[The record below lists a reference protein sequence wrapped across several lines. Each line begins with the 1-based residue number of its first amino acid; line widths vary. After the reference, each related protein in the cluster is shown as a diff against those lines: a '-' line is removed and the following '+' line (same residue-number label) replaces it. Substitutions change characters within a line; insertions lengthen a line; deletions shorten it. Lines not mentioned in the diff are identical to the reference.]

1 MGILYKIALDQ
12 RKEIHKK
19 EKEWAKIMKENA
31 TPDGKMNLAG
41 KLAEMQLMRSL
52 ENNGLFDRAVKSSS
66 LLSAIPD
73 KTTAKNYAMSNAK
86 TLLINNYD
94 PTKANNV
101 RTYLDSSL
109 PLQLKTEKYKNKA
122 GAVYMGTAH
131 EKHMEVIANVQNHLQ
146 LTTGKE
152 PTAEDIYNAI
162 QSGVTTAGKG
172 ITLPEIKKALKLTR
186 KQLSGNV
193 LIGSDAAGSAESI
206 SLEDV
211 TNVNSK
217 TPQQIREEKRFM
229 QDVENEIGMIQSKEE
244 RTFLRAYYGIGQ
256 FKYAPSKTLNAAAL
270 QGGLTN
276 YQAQKVD
283 KDFRDRL
290 RQKGILK

>member
-52 ENNGLFDRAVKSSS
+52 ESNGLFDRAVKSSS

-109 PLQLKTEKYKNKA
+109 PLQLKTEKYKNK
-122 GAVYMGTAH
+122 VS
-131 EKHMEVIANVQNHLQ
+131 K
-146 LTTGKE
+146 
-152 PTAEDIYNAI
+152 
-162 QSGVTTAGKG
+162 
-172 ITLPEIKKALKLTR
+172 LP
-186 KQLSGNV
+186 
-193 LIGSDAAGSAESI
+193 
-206 SLEDV
+206 
-211 TNVNSK
+211 
-217 TPQQIREEKRFM
+217 
-229 QDVENEIGMIQSKEE
+229 
-244 RTFLRAYYGIGQ
+244 
-256 FKYAPSKTLNAAAL
+256 
-270 QGGLTN
+270 
-276 YQAQKVD
+276 
-283 KDFRDRL
+283 
-290 RQKGILK
+290 